1 MQEHL
6 HTGPVMF
13 LYIGASAWIFLN
25 LMRLAAILA
34 ADKFPAFAHALGGT
48 LNFSAGSAA

>member
-13 LYIGASAWIFLN
+13 LYVGASAWIFLN
-25 LMRLAAILA
+25 LMRLLAILA
-34 ADKFPAFAHALGGT
+34 ADRFPAIAHAIGGT
-48 LNFSAGSAA
+48 LNFSAGSPA